1 MASGSTK
8 AVAEKA
14 KHQRLVTGKRPAS
27 FPKAKASTR
36 LSPYKHVKV
45 FGQSVGLT
53 SDKQASVIKALK
65 SGLPISSF
73 QKLQKIMDV
82 SAGELASTVNI
93 ASRTLSRRKRQ
104 GKLQT
109 DESERL
115 LRIGKLFDMALEL
128 FEDKRLAQQW
138 FKEPNKALG
147 GATPL
152 GYSDTEPGA
161 KEVEMLIGRLEFGIF
176 S

>member
-1 MASGSTK
+1 MANGSTK
-8 AVAEKA
+8 AGAEKM
-14 KHQRLVTGKRPAS
+14 KSLYSGVGKRPTS
-27 FPKAKASTR
+27 FLKTKVRTR
-36 LSPYKHVKV
+36 LHPYKHVKIL
-45 FGQSVGLT
+45 GQSVGLT
-53 SDKQASVIKALK
+53 SDNQASIIKALK

-73 QKLQKIMDV
+73 KKLQKIMDV
-82 SAGELASTVNI
+82 PAGELASTVNI
-93 ASRTLSRRKRQ
+93 ASRTLSRRNKQ

-128 FEDKRLAQQW
+128 FEDKRLARQW

-147 GATPL
+147 GSSPL
-152 GYSDTEPGA
+152 NYSDTEPGA
-161 KEVEMLIGRLEFGIF
+161 KEVEMLIGRLENGVF

>member
-1 MASGSTK
+1 MVHGTTK
-8 AVAEKA
+8 TVAEKS
-14 KHQRLVTGKRPAS
+14 KSRITGTRKRPAS
-27 FPKAKASTR
+27 VLKRKIVSHAT
-36 LSPYKHVKV
+36 PYTHVKV
-45 FGQSVGLT
+45 LGQSVGLT
-53 SDKQASVIKALK
+53 SDNKAAIIKALK

-73 QKLQKIMDV
+73 KRLQKIMDV
-82 SAGELASTVNI
+82 PAGELASTVNI
-93 ASRTLSRRKRQ
+93 APRTLLRRKKQ

-128 FEDKRLAQQW
+128 FEDKKLARQW

-147 GATPL
+147 GSSPL
-152 GYSDTEPGA
+152 NYSDTEPGA
-161 KEVEMLIGRLEFGIF
+161 KEVEMLIGRLEFGVF